1 MCSEWVH
8 RETHS
13 KSRCSKKKRSP
24 SYSCNPPPEKYEPEE
39 KDCPNCG
46 MPLKIKKTQKRRLV
60 TPDKDT
66 KVVEVIKRCNCS
78 SETFVS
84 KKLRKLTPQKSP
96 YSFDL
101 LADIGRLRFEEHRQV
116 SDIRRHFSKGG
127 ISIPGTTAQR
137 LCKRFLKYFT
147 AVHLESSPQIKE
159 KIEQN
164 GGYILQI
171 DGTQNHGRGT
181 IMLLKDSISGIR
193 LFSARVVSEKA
204 DYIEPAL
211 KDIRDLYGQP
221 LAVIRDMGKGVAK
234 GVESI
239 FGGAVV
245 IICHFHFLR
254 ALGDRLFKYYHDKFR
269 INVDKTGVKG
279 KLEELRRNAKTRLK
293 TAQDPFAVE
302 ILNELVCILDDVL
315 TSFGEGLGYPF
326 DLSKLRFYER
336 CLKAEKHV
344 EQLVERCIKAWNR
357 VAIVYDVHNVLKGL
371 HKSSYRLAK
380 YAEILQ
386 EREVWFEKARQALR
400 WKNGPIPLSTKVR
413 WGDGELKA
421 ARKGIDTF
429 LEEISSN
436 RKEELAF
443 KGKGSQ
449 LLRAF
454 STIEQMFTE
463 NLERLLAPNVE
474 VQTPKGKRV
483 IKLERTNNGV
493 EQDFRSIRRHG
504 RRLKGNKDV
513 EELIQKEGVGLL
525 LLLNMEINEYVKTVY
540 GSWNVMGKR
549 FAEVKKESLA
559 AAEKILDGSNR

>member
-1 MCSEWVH
+1 MF
-8 RETHS
+8 
-13 KSRCSKKKRSP
+13 KKKHSP
-24 SYSCNPPPEKYEPEE
+24 SYSCNPPPEKYDPEE
-39 KDCPNCG
+39 KECPNCG

-84 KKLRKLTPQKSP
+84 KKLRKLTLQKSP
-96 YSFDL
+96 YSFDF
-101 LADIGRLRFEEHRQV
+101 LAQIGRLRFEEHRQI
-116 SDIRRHFSKGG
+116 SDIRSHFAKSG
-127 ISIPGTTAQR
+127 ISIPDTTAQR
-137 LCKRFLKYFT
+137 LCKRFLKYFA
-147 AVHLESSPQIKE
+147 AVHLESLPLIKE
-159 KIEQN
+159 KIEQK
-164 GGYILQI
+164 GGYLLQI
-171 DGTQNHGRGT
+171 DGTQNHGRWT
-181 IMLLKDSISGIR
+181 IILLKDSISGIR

-204 DYIEPAL
+204 DYIEPIL

-234 GVESI
+234 GVENV
-239 FGGAVV
+239 FEGAVV

-269 INVDKTGVKG
+269 KNVDKTGVKG
-279 KLEELRRNAKTRLK
+279 KLEDLRRKAKTRLK
-293 TAQDPFAVE
+293 TARDPFAVE
-302 ILNELVCILDDVL
+302 ILNEVVGILDDVL
-315 TSFGEGLGYPF
+315 TSSGEGLGYPF

-336 CLKAEKHV
+336 CLKAEKHIGK
-344 EQLVERCIKAWNR
+344 LVERCIKAWNR
-357 VAIVYDVHNVLKGL
+357 VAIAYDVHNVLKRL
-371 HKSSYRLAK
+371 HKSSYGLAK

-386 EREVWFEKARQALR
+386 EREVWFKKARRALR

-413 WGDGELKA
+413 WSDGELKA

-429 LEEISSN
+429 LEEITLN

-443 KGKGSQ
+443 KGKGSH

-454 STIEQMFTE
+454 GTIEQMFTE
-463 NLERLLAPNVE
+463 NMERLLAPNVE

-483 IKLERTNNGV
+483 IELERTNNGV

-525 LLLNMEINEYVKTVY
+525 LLLNMGIGGYVKTVY
-540 GSWNVMGKR
+540 GSWEMVGKR

-559 AAEKILDGSNR
+559 AAEKILEGSNR

>member
-1 MCSEWVH
+1 MF
-8 RETHS
+8 
-13 KSRCSKKKRSP
+13 KKKRVP
-24 SYSCNPPPEKYEPEE
+24 SCSCNPPPEKYEPEE
-39 KDCPNCG
+39 KECPKCG
-46 MPLKIKKTQKRRLV
+46 VPLRVKKTQKRRLV

-66 KVVEVIKRCNCS
+66 KVVEVIKTCNCS
-78 SETFVS
+78 RETFVS
-84 KKLRKLTPQKSP
+84 KKLRKRTPKKSP
-96 YSFDL
+96 YSFDI
-101 LADIGRLRFEEHRQV
+101 LANIGRLRFEEHRQV
-116 SDIRRHFSKGG
+116 SDIRRHFYKSG
-127 ISIPGTTAQR
+127 ISIPDTTAQR

-147 AVHLESSPQIKE
+147 AVHRESLPQIKE

-164 GGYILQI
+164 GGYVLQI

-204 DYIEPAL
+204 DYIEPIL
-211 KDIRDLYGQP
+211 KDIRDLYGHP
-221 LAVIRDMGKGVAK
+221 LAVIRDMGKGIAK
-234 GVESI
+234 AVESI
-239 FGGAVV
+239 FEGTVV

-269 INVDKTGVKG
+269 KNVDKTGVKG

-293 TAQDPFAVE
+293 TARDSFAVE
-302 ILNELVCILDDVL
+302 ILNELVGILDDVL
-315 TSFGEGLGYPF
+315 TSSGEGLGYPF

-336 CLKAEKHV
+336 CLKAEKRV
-344 EQLVERCIKAWNR
+344 GKLVERCIKAWNR
-357 VAIVYDVHNVLKGL
+357 VAIAYDVHEVLKRL
-371 HKSSYRLAK
+371 HKSSYLLAK

-386 EREVWFEKARQALR
+386 EREIWFTKARQALR

-413 WGDGELKA
+413 WSDRELKA

-429 LEEISSN
+429 LEEICSN
-436 RKEELAF
+436 QKVELAF
-443 KGKGSQ
+443 KGKRSH

-454 STIEQMFTE
+454 GTIEQMFTE

-504 RRLKGNKDV
+504 RRLKGNTDV

-525 LLLNMEINEYVKTVY
+525 LLLNMEIEEYVKTVY
-540 GSWNVMGKR
+540 GSWDMMGKK
-549 FAEVKKESLA
+549 FAEAKNGSLVV
-559 AAEKILDGSNR
+559 AEKIFDGSNR

>member
-1 MCSEWVH
+1 M
-8 RETHS
+8 
-13 KSRCSKKKRSP
+13 SKKKRVL
-24 SYSCNPPPEKYEPEE
+24 SYSCNSPPEKYEPEE
-39 KDCPNCG
+39 KECPKCG
-46 MPLKIKKTQKRRLV
+46 MPLRVKKTQKRRLV
-60 TPDKDT
+60 TPAKDT

-78 SETFVS
+78 NETFVS
-84 KKLRKLTPQKSP
+84 KKLRKRTPQKSP

-101 LADIGRLRFEEHRQV
+101 LAQIGRLRFDEHMQV
-116 SDIRRHFSKGG
+116 SDIRRRFSKGG
-127 ISIPGTTAQR
+127 ISIPDTTAQR
-137 LCKRFLKYFT
+137 LCKRFLKYFI
-147 AVHLESSPQIKE
+147 AVHQESPPQIKE

-164 GGYILQI
+164 GGYVLQI

-193 LFSARVVSEKA
+193 LFSTRVVFEKA
-204 DYIEPAL
+204 DYIEPIL
-211 KDIRDLYGQP
+211 KDIRDLYGHP
-221 LAVIRDMGKGVAK
+221 LAVMRDMGKGVAK
-234 GVESI
+234 GVDNVFE
-239 FGGAVV
+239 GAVV

-254 ALGDRLFKYYHDKFR
+254 ALGDRLFKYYYQDFR
-269 INVDKTGVKG
+269 KNVDKTGVKG
-279 KLEELRRNAKTRLK
+279 KLEDLRRKAKTRLK
-293 TAQDPFAVE
+293 TARDPFAVE
-302 ILNELVCILDDVL
+302 ILNELVGVLDEVL
-315 TSFGEGLGYPF
+315 TSSGEGLGYPF

-336 CLKAEKHV
+336 CLKAEKRV
-344 EQLVERCIKAWNR
+344 EKLVESCIKAWNR
-357 VAIVYDVHNVLKGL
+357 VAIAYDVHDVLKRL
-371 HKSSYRLAK
+371 HKSSYGLAK
-380 YAEILQ
+380 YAGILQ

-413 WGDGELKA
+413 WSNGELKA

-443 KGKGSQ
+443 KGKGTH

-454 STIEQMFTE
+454 GTIEQMFTE

-513 EELIQKEGVGLL
+513 EDLVQKEGAGLL
-525 LLLNMEINEYVKTVY
+525 LLLNMEVDEYVKTLY
-540 GSWNVMGKR
+540 GSCDTMEKR

>member
-1 MCSEWVH
+1 
-8 RETHS
+8 
-13 KSRCSKKKRSP
+13 
-24 SYSCNPPPEKYEPEE
+24 
-39 KDCPNCG
+39 
-46 MPLKIKKTQKRRLV
+46 MPLRVKKTQKRRLV
-60 TPDKDT
+60 TPTKDT

-78 SETFVS
+78 NETFVS

-101 LADIGRLRFEEHRQV
+101 LAQIGRLRFDEHRQV
-116 SDIRRHFSKGG
+116 SDIRRHFSKSG
-127 ISIPGTTAQR
+127 ISIPDTTAQR

-147 AVHLESSPQIKE
+147 VVHLESTPQIKE

-164 GGYILQI
+164 GGYVLQI

-193 LFSARVVSEKA
+193 LFSERVVSEKA
-204 DYIEPAL
+204 DYIKPILE
-211 KDIRDLYGQP
+211 DIRDLYGQP
-221 LAVIRDMGKGVAK
+221 LAVIRDMGKGIAK
-234 GVESI
+234 AVDNVFEGT
-239 FGGAVV
+239 VV

-254 ALGDRLFKYYHDKFR
+254 ALGNRLFKYYHDKFR
-269 INVDKTGVKG
+269 KNVDKTGVKG
-279 KLEELRRNAKTRLK
+279 KLKELRRNAKTRLK
-293 TAQDPFAVE
+293 TVRDHFAAE
-302 ILNELVCILDDVL
+302 ILNELVGILDDAL
-315 TSFGEGLGYPF
+315 TSSGEGLGYPF
-326 DLSKLRFYER
+326 DLGKLRFYER
-336 CLKAEKHV
+336 CLKAEKRV
-344 EQLVERCIKAWNR
+344 EKLVERCMNAWNR
-357 VAIVYDVHNVLKGL
+357 VAIAYDVHGVLKRL

-386 EREVWFEKARQALR
+386 EREVWFKKARQALR

-413 WGDGELKA
+413 WDDRQLKA

-429 LEEISSN
+429 LEEISLN
-436 RKEELAF
+436 QREELAF
-443 KGKGSQ
+443 KGKRSH

-454 STIEQMFTE
+454 GTIEQMFIE
-463 NLERLLAPNVE
+463 NRERLLAPNVE

-525 LLLNMEINEYVKTVY
+525 LLLNMEIEEYVKMVY
-540 GSWNVMGKR
+540 GSWDVMGKR
-549 FAEVKKESLA
+549 FAEVKKGSLA
-559 AAEKILDGSNR
+559 AADKIFDGSNR